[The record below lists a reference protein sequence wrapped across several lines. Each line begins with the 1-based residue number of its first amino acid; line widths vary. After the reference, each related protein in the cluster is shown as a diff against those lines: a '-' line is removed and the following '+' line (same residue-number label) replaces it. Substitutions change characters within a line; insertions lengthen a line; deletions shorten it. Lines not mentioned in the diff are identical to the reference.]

1 MKRMSLE
8 EMITDTS
15 RSNEIQEVCQELKN
29 LNIGQSLLEQAAF
42 SNQDINDKQMSFE
55 DYIVNVDYIT
65 PFVHLKDKY
74 VVFDIET
81 NGLRKVNDD
90 LLSISIYDPS
100 NGKCYNRF
108 LPLDLQPLVLTT
120 WINGIKDEDLAR
132 QTHITQEE
140 LDKLI
145 ETFDLK
151 N

>member
-65 PFVHLKDKY
+65 
-74 VVFDIET
+74 
-81 NGLRKVNDD
+81 
-90 LLSISIYDPS
+90 LLCI
-100 NGKCYNRF
+100 
-108 LPLDLQPLVLTT
+108 
-120 WINGIKDEDLAR
+120 
-132 QTHITQEE
+132 
-140 LDKLI
+140 
-145 ETFDLK
+145 
-151 N
+151 